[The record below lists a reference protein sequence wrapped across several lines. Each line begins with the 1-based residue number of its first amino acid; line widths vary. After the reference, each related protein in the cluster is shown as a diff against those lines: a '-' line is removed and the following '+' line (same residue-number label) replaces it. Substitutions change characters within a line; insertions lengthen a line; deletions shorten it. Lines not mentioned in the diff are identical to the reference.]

1 MSNNT
6 DQADLMRMI
15 VEDRLYDTTEM
26 RYDLYLQTAEWQT
39 LRRIKMETAGHRC
52 QVCNSDAGPLE
63 IHHRTYERRGKE
75 RMDDLTVLCRRCHQ
89 VHHDADGIPPYP
101 PARPRPANHP
111 PEKED
116 I

>member
-75 RMDDLTVLCRRCHQ
+75 RLDDLTVLCRRCHQ

-101 PARPRPANHP
+101 PTRPRPANHP